1 MYHTIEISERY
12 QYLSIL
18 QEYVQKAS
26 LSTRKDVMGSSL
38 AGIGEQHG
46 NLHRRHVD
54 RLMEETWLAYSERT
68 RMISLLANL

>member
-38 AGIGEQHG
+38 AGIGELHG
-46 NLHRRHVD
+46 DWHRKHAD
-54 RLMEETWLAYSERT
+54 RLMEETWLAY
-68 RMISLLANL
+68 